1 MNIATNLLGAVVL
14 CAATGAGPQDG
25 SAEARNEKSAVT
37 AEDAAAAYERFKNL
51 AGEWVGKSTKGWTNR
66 KTVSVIARDSAV
78 MNVSHGSHPGE
89 TMVTMIHMDGEQL
102 MLTHYCVARN
112 QPRLQATSVEDEGRR
127 LTFSFRDGTNL
138 PSRDKGHMD
147 KVIFQFKDDDHYT
160 SQWTWYQDGQ
170 ESWMEQIVYERVADE
185 PTSAAE
191 SNIPGSGSDRIGFDG
206 GLTCVIA
213 VSDLSTA
220 KRWYQDVLG
229 FELLFELPDQQFCE
243 LASPVDRVTV
253 GLSQVSDFKT
263 GSGTTLTFGVRD
275 IEVARTVLEH
285 RGVRF
290 DGPTEEIAGVV
301 KLASLFDPDNNRLML
316 YESLADQD

>member
-1 MNIATNLLGAVVL
+1 MSIAANLLGAVAL
-14 CAATGAGPQDG
+14 CAATGTGLQDG
-25 SAEARNEKSAVT
+25 AGTARNEVSSVT
-37 AEDAAAAYERFKNL
+37 AENAAAAYARFKNL
-51 AGEWVGKSTKGWTNR
+51 AGEWVGTSTKGWTNR
-66 KTVSVIARDSAV
+66 QTVSVIARDSAV
-78 MNVSHGSHPGE
+78 MNISHGSHPGE
-89 TMVTMIHMDGEQL
+89 TMATMIYMDGEQL

-160 SQWTWYQDGQ
+160 SQWTWYQHGQ
-170 ESWMEQIVYERVADE
+170 ESWMEQIVYERIAGE
-185 PTSAAE
+185 PTSEDDFHPASA
-191 SNIPGSGSDRIGFDG
+191 DRIGFDG

-213 VSDLSTA
+213 VGDLSTA
-220 KRWYQDVLG
+220 KSWYEDVLG

-275 IEVARTVLEH
+275 IEEALNLLEH
-285 RGVRF
+285 SGVRF
-290 DGPTEEIAGVV
+290 DGPTEEIPGIV

-316 YESLADQD
+316 YESLGDRN

>member
-1 MNIATNLLGAVVL
+1 MNIAANLLGAVVL
-14 CAATGAGPQDG
+14 CAAPGTGLQDG
-25 SAEARNEKSAVT
+25 AAEARNELPSVT
-37 AEDAAAAYERFKNL
+37 AEDAAAGYTRFKNL
-51 AGEWVGKSTKGWTNR
+51 AGEWIGKSTKGWTNR

-78 MNVSHGSHPGE
+78 MNISHGSHPGE
-89 TMVTMIHMDGEQL
+89 TMATMIHMDGERL

-112 QPRLQATSVEDEGRR
+112 QPRLQATSVEDGGRR

-170 ESWMEQIVYERVADE
+170 ESWMEEIVYERVADSS
-185 PTSAAE
+185 PSSAEDIAA
-191 SNIPGSGSDRIGFDG
+191 SADRIGFDG
-206 GLTCVIA
+206 GLTCVIQ
-213 VSDLSTA
+213 VSDLSTSKA
-220 KRWYQDVLG
+220 WYQDVLG
-229 FELLFELPDQQFCE
+229 FELLLELPDQKFCE

-263 GSGTTLTFGVRD
+263 GSGATLTFGVRD
-275 IEVARTVLEH
+275 IEEARNLLER

-290 DGPTEEIAGVV
+290 EGPTEEIPGIVR
-301 KLASLFDPDNNRLML
+301 LASLLDPDNNRLML
-316 YESLADQD
+316 YESLGNQD